1 MKQKGPQVDLAIQ
14 ESNKM
19 IRFLFIVVIAAL
31 FITSCRSTRKIQT
44 AIATKKDSTEI
55 AKQPTSDPHLDSIK
69 FIKDTYNQL
78 LANRIEFQTFSAK
91 INTDY
96 QGSDGKKYDVNVFVR
111 MKKDSIIW
119 VSVNGALGIEGMR
132 LLINKDS
139 VYILNKLDKE
149 YQVRSIAYLQE
160 VAALPLDLRT
170 VQELI
175 IGNPVFLDTN
185 IVSYATDGSTIS
197 LLSEGQ
203 WFRHLISVN
212 NNDHVVLHSKLDDV
226 DILRN
231 RTCFLNYSDYETEKG
246 VKFSTNRTISVTEK
260 TKLDVKL
267 NFKQYAFNETLSY
280 PFSVPKNY
288 KRK

>member
-1 MKQKGPQVDLAIQ
+1 
-14 ESNKM
+14 M
-19 IRFLFIVVIAAL
+19 IRILVILIITAL
-31 FITSCRSTRKIQT
+31 AVSSCRSTRKIQS
-44 AIATKKDSTEI
+44 AISTKKDSVDL
-55 AKQPTSDPHLDSIK
+55 KQPTSDPHEDSVRL
-69 FIKDTYNQL
+69 IKDTYHKL
-78 LANRIEFQTFSAK
+78 IANRIEFETFSAK

-119 VSVNGALGIEGMR
+119 ISVNGALGIEGMR
-132 LLINKDS
+132 VLIDNDS
-139 VYILNKLDKE
+139 VHILNKLDKE
-149 YQVRSIAYLQE
+149 YQVRSLEYLQE

-185 IVSYATDGSTIS
+185 IVSYSVEGNNIS
-197 LLSEGQ
+197 LLSEGK
-203 WFRHLISVN
+203 WFRHLISMN
-212 NNDHVVLHSKLDDV
+212 NNDHLVLHSKLDDV

-231 RTCFLNYSDYETEKG
+231 RTCFINYSDYETNKG
-246 VKFSTNRTISVTEK
+246 VKFSTNRNLSVTEK

-267 NFKQYAFNETLSY
+267 NFKQYEFNETLSY

-288 KRK
+288 KRKQ

>member
-31 FITSCRSTRKIQT
+31 TISSCRSTRKIQT

-55 AKQPTSDPHLDSIK
+55 AKQATSDPHLDSIK
-69 FIKDTYNQL
+69 FIKNTYNQL

-132 LLINKDS
+132 LMINKDS

-185 IVSYATDGSTIS
+185 IVSYTTDGSTIS

-231 RTCFLNYSDYETEKG
+231 RTCFLNYSDYETGKG
-246 VKFSTNRTISVTEK
+246 AKFSTNRTISVTEK

>member
-1 MKQKGPQVDLAIQ
+1 
-14 ESNKM
+14 M
-19 IRFLFIVVIAAL
+19 IRFLFILIIGTL
-31 FITSCRSTRKIQT
+31 LISSCRSTRKIQS
-44 AIATKKDSTEI
+44 AIATKKDTVEVT
-55 AKQPTSDPHLDSIK
+55 QQTNPHEDSIR
-69 FIKDTYNQL
+69 FIKESYSKL
-78 LANRIEFQTFSAK
+78 LANRIEFETFSAK

-132 LLINKDS
+132 LLIDKDS
-139 VYILNKLDKE
+139 VRILNKLDKE
-149 YQVRSIAYLQE
+149 YQVRSISYLQE
-160 VAALPLDLRT
+160 VAALPLDLHT
-170 VQELI
+170 VQQLI
-175 IGNPVFLDTN
+175 IGNPVFLDPN
-185 IVSYATDGSTIS
+185 IVSYSADGLTIS
-197 LLSEGQ
+197 LLSEGK
-203 WFRHLISVN
+203 WFRHLISMN
-212 NNDHVVLHSKLDDV
+212 NNDHLVLHSKLDDV
-226 DILRN
+226 DILRS
-231 RTCFLNYSDYETEKG
+231 RTCFLNYSDYETDKG

>member
-1 MKQKGPQVDLAIQ
+1 
-14 ESNKM
+14 M
-19 IRFLFIVVIAAL
+19 IRFILILIIGAL
-31 FITSCRSTRKIQT
+31 LVSSCRSTRKIQS
-44 AIATKKDSTEI
+44 AIAVKKDTVEVV
-55 AKQPTSDPHLDSIK
+55 KPTTDPHQDSIK
-69 FIKDTYNQL
+69 FIKDNYYQL
-78 LANRIEFQTFSAK
+78 LANRIEFETFSAK

-96 QGSDGKKYDVNVFVR
+96 EGSDGKKYDVNVFIR
-111 MKKDSIIW
+111 MKKDSLIW
-119 VSVNGALGIEGMR
+119 ISVNGALGIEGMR
-132 LLINKDS
+132 VLIDKDS
-139 VYILNKLDKE
+139 VRILNKLDKE
-149 YQVRSIAYLQE
+149 YQVRSLEYLTE

-185 IVSYATDGSTIS
+185 IVSYSTEGNKIS

-203 WFRHLISVN
+203 WFRHLISMN
-212 NNDHVVLHSKLDDV
+212 NNDHLVLHSKLDDV

-231 RTCFLNYSDYETEKG
+231 RTCFLTYSEYETGKG

-260 TKLDVKL
+260 NKLDVKL

-288 KRK
+288 KKKL

>member
-1 MKQKGPQVDLAIQ
+1 MVRVILILITGALLA
-14 ESNKM
+14 S
-19 IRFLFIVVIAAL
+19 
-31 FITSCRSTRKIQT
+31 SCRSSRKIQS
-44 AIATKKDSTEI
+44 AISVKKDTTDVVM
-55 AKQPTSDPHLDSIK
+55 PTTDPHADSVK
-69 FIKDTYNQL
+69 FIKDNYSQL
-78 LANRIEFQTFSAK
+78 LANKIEFETFTAK
-91 INTDY
+91 VNTDY

-111 MKKDSIIW
+111 MKKDSLIW
-119 VSVNGALGIEGMR
+119 ISVNAALGIEAMR
-132 LLINKDS
+132 VLIDKDS
-139 VYILNKLDKE
+139 VRVLNKLDKE
-149 YQVRSIAYLQE
+149 YQVRSLEFLTE

-170 VQELI
+170 LQELI

-185 IVSYATDGSTIS
+185 IVSYSTEGNNIS

-203 WFRHLISVN
+203 WFRHLISMN
-212 NNDHVVLHSKLDDV
+212 NNDHLVLHSKLDDV

-231 RTCFLNYSDYETEKG
+231 RTCFLTYSDYESDKG

-260 TKLDVKL
+260 NKLDVKL